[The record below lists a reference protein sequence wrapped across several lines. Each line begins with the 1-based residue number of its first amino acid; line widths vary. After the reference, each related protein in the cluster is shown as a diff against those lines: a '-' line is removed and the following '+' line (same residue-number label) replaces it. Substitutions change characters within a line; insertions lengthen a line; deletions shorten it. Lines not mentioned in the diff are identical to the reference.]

1 MKRLSAFLVKL
12 KRNVIGFARHLG
24 INMTNIKITTC
35 LPKHSYVILKYK
47 S

>member
-12 KRNVIGFARHLG
+12 KRNAIGFARHLG
-24 INMTNIKITTC
+24 INMTNIKINTC
-35 LPKHSYVILKYK
+35 LPKHSYAILKYK